1 MKCFIYHYTLLASAA
16 LLLAS
21 CGPSER
27 EEEAEQTVLRFAET
41 YFGCHYKEAAQLCTP
56 SSEKWIRFVAT
67 NVTDSDLI
75 VLNQSDVEP
84 QYEVD
89 DLNAIDDSTMTA
101 TIEANHYFHLHDIG
115 QKADIKEADTYT
127 FTLRRINGQW
137 KIDLASVPRPTSQP
151 Q

>member
-16 LLLAS
+16 LLLAA

-41 YFGCHYKEAAQLCTP
+41 YYKEAAQLCTP

>member
-1 MKCFIYHYTLLASAA
+1 MLYLPLYTPCLCRPFAGGMWPIRKRGGGRTNSVA
-16 LLLAS
+16 L
-21 CGPSER
+21 CR
-27 EEEAEQTVLRFAET
+27 N
-41 YFGCHYKEAAQLCTP
+41 YKEAAQLCTP

>member
-16 LLLAS
+16 LLLSA

-27 EEEAEQTVLRFAET
+27 EEEAEQTVLRFSET

-84 QYEVD
+84 QYEVN

-137 KIDLASVPRPTSQP
+137 KIDLASVPRPTFQP

>member
-1 MKCFIYHYTLLASAA
+1 MKRFIYHYTLLASAA
-16 LLLAS
+16 LLLAA

-27 EEEAEQTVLRFAET
+27 DEEAEQTVLRFTET
-41 YFGCHYKEAAQLCTP
+41 YFGCQYKEAAQLCTP

-75 VLNQSDVEP
+75 VLNQSDAEP
-84 QYEVD
+84 QYEVN

-101 TIEANHYFHLHDIG
+101 TIKANHYFHLHDIG

>member
-1 MKCFIYHYTLLASAA
+1 MECFIYHYTLLASAA
-16 LLLAS
+16 LLLAA
-21 CGPSER
+21 CGPSESD
-27 EEEAEQTVLRFAET
+27 EEAEQTVLRFAET

>member
-16 LLLAS
+16 LLLAA

-75 VLNQSDVEP
+75 GLNQSDVEP
-84 QYEVD
+84 Q
-89 DLNAIDDSTMTA
+89 
-101 TIEANHYFHLHDIG
+101 
-115 QKADIKEADTYT
+115 
-127 FTLRRINGQW
+127 
-137 KIDLASVPRPTSQP
+137 
-151 Q
+151 